1 MPGVT
6 CIYSFKITA
15 EDDYPEYKT
24 DWNSF
29 EFDYDRSK
37 QDKAIDA
44 FRLHEN
50 TDSLFVEDDDM
61 SIQPNIETDDE
72 DNFSYSDQSDIS
84 VINETFPQ
92 RLTAAKQD
100 GDDKTKLELGLTNML
115 CELISWFLNI

>member
-1 MPGVT
+1 M
-6 CIYSFKITA
+6 KITA

-37 QDKAIDA
+37 QDKTTNA
-44 FRLHEN
+44 FDLQEN

-92 RLTAAKQD
+92 RPTVAKQD
-100 GDDKTKLELGLTNML
+100 GDDGTKLELGLTIIL
-115 CELISWFLNI
+115 CELKSWFLTM